1 MATATIEPGQIY
13 GLITDIKKAAGAL
26 GKTKTQGINFP
37 FRGIDGTVNHL
48 AAHIEEVGVITV
60 PNVISHEVTE
70 REDAKGRV
78 VKTSIVEVEY
88 TFYAPDGSSVS
99 ATTAG
104 IADDYADRSSAQA
117 QSVAFRIALLQVFFL
132 PTQAP
137 EPEVT
142 GGKAQEQRAT
152 PAQSK
157 IEQAKKVAA
166 KPTAKAEPK
175 SKDTIRTEYID
186 KGVVEGAT
194 VNAMVAEAKQ
204 NGLTGDA
211 VFDSVLEKLQ
221 KGEV

>member
-1 MATATIEPGQIY
+1 MTTAVIEPGQIY
-13 GLITDIKKAAGAL
+13 GLITEIKKKAGAL

-78 VKTSIVEVEY
+78 VKTSKVEVEY
-88 TFYAPDGSSVS
+88 FFYAPDGSFVS

-142 GGKAQEQRAT
+142 GGKVQEQRAT
-152 PAQSK
+152 PAQTK
-157 IEQAKKVAA
+157 IEQAKAVAKPAA
-166 KPTAKAEPK
+166 KGEPK
-175 SKDTIRTEYID
+175 SKDVIRTEFID
-186 KGVVEGAT
+186 EGIVEGT
-194 VNAMVAEAKQ
+194 VVNAMVAEAKK
-204 NGLTGDA
+204 NGLTGDK
-211 VFDSVLEKLQ
+211 VFDSVLEKLK

>member
-1 MATATIEPGQIY
+1 MAQAHIEPGQIY
-13 GLITDIKKAAGAL
+13 GLITEIKKKAGAL

-78 VKTSIVEVEY
+78 VKTSKVEVEY
-88 TFYAPDGSSVS
+88 FFYAPDGSFVS

-142 GGKAQEQRAT
+142 GGKVQEQRVGPTALRN
-152 PAQSK
+152 AQ
-157 IEQAKKVAA
+157 ERPAA
-166 KPTAKAEPK
+166 KPAANAEPK
-175 SKDTIRTEYID
+175 SKDIIRVEFID
-186 KGVVEGAT
+186 KGVVEGSV
-194 VNAMVAEAKQ
+194 VNSMVATAKQ
-204 NGLTGDA
+204 EGLTGDK
-211 VFDSVLEKLQ
+211 VFDSVLEKLK